1 MDYLPTGGFYR
12 RALYSAA
19 ARFDLLGLLHLA
31 LGLARECEYL
41 RTWALENGLQ
51 PPHFE
56 STPEQAALSG
66 SELLAVSAAVNR
78 SRIGAGGAELVP
90 KEQPPPSLVQ
100 RGA

>member
-12 RALYSAA
+12 RALYATA

-41 RTWALENGLQ
+41 RTWARANGLN
-51 PPHFE
+51 PPRFE
-56 STPEQAALSG
+56 TTTEQAEALG
-66 SELLAVSAAVNR
+66 SELLAEPHAVNR
-78 SRIGAGGAELVP
+78 SRIDADGAALAPGGLRSP
-90 KEQPPPSLVQ
+90 LLVQ